1 MPSFGPLATRLLAAL
16 FGKRVREA
24 TADSSSDAA
33 TDLLVERGIALHE
46 SGQLSEA
53 ERLYRQVLD
62 AHPRHAQA
70 THLVGLL
77 CHQRGQHGAALQLI
91 DAAIALAPGVVLYH
105 FNRGNV
111 LLAFGRDRAAIE
123 SFATATRLNPAHAP
137 AWFNLG
143 KTQLA
148 LDQAQAAVASLRT
161 AFKIAPDTPGLRHEL
176 CAALLTLGDESP
188 DDKAPFTEARG
199 LLQDDWQS
207 MEEPVAGRLMLAYC
221 DSQLGQWSLAQ
232 AAYRDILS
240 ADHANDVM
248 LKAHLNLANTWNQ
261 QGQMTEAI
269 AHYRAALRLD
279 PTLADTASSIAAC
292 INYDPRSTPADVL
305 EAHRDWA
312 RQFAPPGGRI
322 QLPHDIDRAPDR
334 RLRIG
339 YVSPDFRRHPVTA
352 LFAPVIEHHDRGQF
366 EIYCYYNYRG
376 ADAVTARIRT
386 ASAQWRDVA
395 GIEHTVLAQ
404 RIVADRIDIL
414 VDLAGHTAHN
424 RLQVFTRR
432 PAPVQV
438 EWLGYFNTTGIEA
451 IDYFLSDPHCSP
463 PGQEQWFAEQL
474 VRLPHTR
481 FCYEPYPFMPA
492 VNELPAL
499 SRGHVTFGCF
509 NNLAK
514 INEGVLS
521 LWARILEAVPGSRL
535 VIQAQALDDALNRE
549 RFAALSAGC
558 AIPRDR
564 LELRPFVRLEEAA
577 RNYHGI
583 DVALD
588 PFPFCGGMTSFEA
601 LWMGVP
607 VLTLESQL
615 VAGRQTLSMLS
626 NLGLDRLI
634 GRDEADYLRIA
645 VGLASD
651 LPGLA
656 QLRRDLRRRF
666 EASPLMGYE
675 AFTRTLETE
684 YRRMWRRWVAET
696 TVT

>member
-1 MPSFGPLATRLLAAL
+1 MPSFGPLATRLLGAL
-16 FGKRVREA
+16 LGRRAVESLLGS
-24 TADSSSDAA
+24 DSDAA
-33 TDLLVERGIALHE
+33 ANLLVERGIALHE
-46 SGQLSEA
+46 SGQWDEA
-53 ERLYRQVLD
+53 ELLYRQALD

-70 THLVGLL
+70 THLTGLL
-77 CHQRGQHGAALQLI
+77 RHQRGEHGAALPLI
-91 DAAIALAPGVVLYH
+91 DDAIAIAPGVALYH

-111 LLAFGRDRAAIE
+111 LLALGRDHVAIE

-148 LDQAQAAVASLRT
+148 LNQATGAVASLRK
-161 AFKIAPDTPGLRHEL
+161 AFEMAPETPGLRHEL

-199 LLQDDWQS
+199 LLHDHWQS
-207 MEEPVAGRLMLAYC
+207 IEEPVAGRLMLAYC
-221 DSQLGQWSLAQ
+221 DNQLGQWSRAQ
-232 AAYRDILS
+232 EAYRDILS
-240 ADHANDVM
+240 GNHANDVM
-248 LKAHLNLANTWNQ
+248 LKAHLNFANTCNQ
-261 QGQMTEAI
+261 LGQMTEAV

-312 RQFAPPGGRI
+312 KQFAAGTRATR
-322 QLPHDIDRAPDR
+322 LPHGIDRNPDR

-352 LFAPVIEHHDRGQF
+352 LFAPVIERHDRGQF
-366 EIYCYYNYRG
+366 EIFCYYNHRG

-386 ASAQWRDVA
+386 AASQWRDVA
-395 GIEHTVLAQ
+395 GIEHPVLAEQ
-404 RIVADRIDIL
+404 IVADRIDIL

-424 RLQVFTRR
+424 RLQVFARK

-438 EWLGYFNTTGIEA
+438 EWLGYFNTTGIDA
-451 IDYFLSDPHCSP
+451 IDYFISDPHCSP

-481 FCYEPYPFMPA
+481 FCYEPYPFMPP
-492 VNELPAL
+492 VNALPAL
-499 SRGHVTFGCF
+499 SKGHVTFGCF

-535 VIQAQALDDALNRE
+535 VIQAQALDDAPNRE
-549 RFAALSAGC
+549 RFAALAARC

-583 DVALD
+583 DIALD

-607 VLTLESQL
+607 VLTLASEL
-615 VAGRQTLSMLS
+615 VAGRQTLSMLR
-626 NLGLDRLI
+626 NLGLDTLV

-656 QLRRDLRRRF
+656 QLRRDLRQRF
-666 EASPLMGYE
+666 EASPLMDYD
-675 AFTRTLETE
+675 AFTLALETE
-684 YRRMWRRWVAET
+684 YRQMWRRWVAET
-696 TVT
+696 AVT